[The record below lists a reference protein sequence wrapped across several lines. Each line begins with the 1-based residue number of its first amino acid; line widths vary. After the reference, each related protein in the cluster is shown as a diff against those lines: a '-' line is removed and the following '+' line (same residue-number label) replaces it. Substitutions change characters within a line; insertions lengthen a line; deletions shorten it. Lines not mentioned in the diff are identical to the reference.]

1 VSPKPIPDHFVVGE
15 RQGSAFVPIVSCAT
29 EKFTIQ
35 GSIGGFFQ
43 GFDQAN
49 LKGKSTPSLST
60 GFSSTT

>member
-1 VSPKPIPDHFVVGE
+1 MGPKPIPDHFVVGE
-15 RQGSAFVPIVSCAT
+15 RQASGFVPIVSCAA

-35 GSIGGFFQ
+35 GSIGGFFR

-49 LKGKSTPSLST
+49 LKGRSTPSLST